1 TDLNE
6 RFMRGEHQ
14 NADSIHFDNIRKF
27 ETIGGRTVYG
37 GGGIMPDIFVPAD
50 TTGLSMYFA
59 QVSNNGLI
67 YRYSLKYTE
76 SHREELNR
84 FSTATEIS
92 NYLEK
97 QSVLDKFIEFASE
110 NGVQPVQDDL
120 DESGEIIKLQIKAY
134 IARNILDNKG
144 FYPIW
149 QQLDRTLQ
157 KAIEHPGLE
166 I

>member
-1 TDLNE
+1 
-6 RFMRGEHQ
+6 
-14 NADSIHFDNIRKF
+14 
-27 ETIGGRTVYG
+27 
-37 GGGIMPDIFVPAD
+37 MPDIFVPAD

-59 QVSNNGLI
+59 QVSNSGLI

-149 QQLDRTLQ
+149 QQLDKTLQ